1 MFNGERMRV
10 QINVP
15 GQDSKDLFTLLLQ
28 LSSFFETIGRLF
40 SQNYNDV
47 QIEINEYFNE
57 VYKTINDARDMNY
70 VAESLKILPK
80 A

>member
-1 MFNGERMRV
+1 
-10 QINVP
+10 
-15 GQDSKDLFTLLLQ
+15 LLLQ